1 MTTLLLPQLRRALAS
16 RASHQIIS
24 RSVASVPTSSHCPPE
39 FAIAEGTRDTIAWRR
54 RPLQSLVS
62 PRKFR
67 IRWGRPSFQPR
78 CFSSPS
84 GGGESG
90 DASSSAGGLET
101 VPLSSVGS
109 SDLELA
115 AEAAAGHEPGQLLSD
130 LPGTTA
136 GKGRRLAIV
145 FTCSVCST
153 RSAKKFSEQAYR
165 KGVVMV
171 RCPGCQNLHLISDQL
186 GFFSDDGKGGWDI
199 ETALAE
205 RGDEVRAVT
214 DDNVLELT
222 LADLVGTGKLEEL
235 RRDDGGEAKEED
247 R

>member
-67 IRWGRPSFQPR
+67 IRWVRPSFQPR

-115 AEAAAGHEPGQLLSD
+115 AEAAAGWQGWAGVASSD
-130 LPGTTA
+130 PQNGTC
-136 GKGRRLAIV
+136 KDQERRS
-145 FTCSVCST
+145 TCRINNC
-153 RSAKKFSEQAYR
+153 K
-165 KGVVMV
+165 
-171 RCPGCQNLHLISDQL
+171 
-186 GFFSDDGKGGWDI
+186 
-199 ETALAE
+199 
-205 RGDEVRAVT
+205 
-214 DDNVLELT
+214 
-222 LADLVGTGKLEEL
+222 
-235 RRDDGGEAKEED
+235 
-247 R
+247 